1 MTTGEKIKALRKKA
15 NMSQE
20 QLAHVL
26 GLSRQAISRWETENA
41 IPETNI
47 VLKLSE
53 SFHVTTDY
61 LLKDSVDNPPEQRDV
76 DSEPKISK
84 FSSNLIIG
92 IGSAIIA
99 FIVFLIVLII
109 STVEPMMKVG
119 TTGILDLNFWI
130 WNDLL
135 PFVAIILIGSIVSI
149 FHLGKYYFQDWQ
161 PK

>member
-1 MTTGEKIKALRKKA
+1 MTTGEKIKTLRKKA

-41 IPETNI
+41 IPETSI

-53 SFHVTTDY
+53 IFHVTTDY
-61 LLKDSVDNPPEQRDV
+61 LLKDSVDNPEQRDV
-76 DSEPKISK
+76 DPEPKISK
-84 FSSNLIIG
+84 FNANLMIG
-92 IGSAIIA
+92 LGGTIIA

-119 TTGILDLNFWI
+119 TTGILDLNFWVE
-130 WNDLL
+130 NDLL
-135 PFVAIILIGSIVSI
+135 LFVVIILLALVVGIY
-149 FHLGKYYFQDWQ
+149 HLGKYYFQDWQ